1 MPAVLDIGF
10 TELATGGP
18 NPLLEYVAT
27 TSILSQNTSN
37 QPDTRRYSIVFVHGL
52 QGHPKK
58 TWTWS
63 TANSS
68 KIVYWP
74 QDFLPQSTPD
84 ARILVYGY
92 DSKVSRF
99 FEGAANQNS
108 FLGHARTL
116 IHDLVAV
123 RRQSVCP
130 LHNCEISQ
138 R

>member
-1 MPAVLDIGF
+1 VPAVLDIGF

-27 TSILSQNTSN
+27 ISILSQNMSN
-37 QPDTRRYSIVFVHGL
+37 QADMLCYSIVFVHGL

-58 TWTWS
+58 TWAWS

-68 KIVYWP
+68 QIVYWP

-92 DSKVSRF
+92 DSKVSHF
-99 FEGAANQNS
+99 FQGAANQNS
-108 FLGHARTL
+108 FLGHSRTL
-116 IHDLVAV
+116 IHDLVAA
-123 RRQSVCP
+123 RKQSVCP
-130 LHNCEISQ
+130 LYSCEIL
-138 R
+138 